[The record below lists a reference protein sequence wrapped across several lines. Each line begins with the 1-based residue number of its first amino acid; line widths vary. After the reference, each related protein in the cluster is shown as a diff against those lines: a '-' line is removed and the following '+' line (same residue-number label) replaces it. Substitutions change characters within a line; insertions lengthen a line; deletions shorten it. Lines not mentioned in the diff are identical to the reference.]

1 MARGDVYCALGWLI
15 ASSSRGLG
23 PLAPRCFVKC
33 LCWVLMLVWGA
44 YPKVTLA
51 PHVYIWGDGVGQPT
65 RNVDKPLRG
74 VERPRNREAIQ
85 QYGAT

>member
-51 PHVYIWGDGVGQPT
+51 PHVYIWGDGSAVPAAGFWG
-65 RNVDKPLRG
+65 PLRG
-74 VERPRNREAIQ
+74 VECSRNRKAIQ
-85 QYGAT
+85 QYCAT